1 MSTSLEDRLADLD
14 LPMPDTLVPRVL
26 ARVAEP
32 AARRTSS
39 VQRRPRWA
47 TVALAVVLLIVAVS
61 GATFYAPRFAQALAD
76 APIVGTAVGPALR
89 SAGLAGLQGRFTA
102 LDSRATSSGY
112 TVRLVAGY
120 ADKNQT
126 VLVLSVDPPDHML
139 FGRTELTDQFGRA
152 IAISGGVSDARTGD
166 NVLIFDGLPW
176 PDSFLGARLRL
187 HASTLGA
194 APGGQAVAGDWT
206 LQGTIPVESS
216 RPLPPPAAGRLG
228 DSTVRF
234 TKVEATSATVSV
246 YMEISGPLAGQ
257 LDRMVGPTIPYVA
270 KPHLAFSYELVDA
283 SDRVATHMNGTS
295 STGVGPAAQVW
306 AGWVITHPGD
316 YRLRIAYEG
325 VGSFER
331 SITVP

>member
-1 MSTSLEDRLADLD
+1 MSISLEDRLADLD
-14 LPMPDTLVPRVL
+14 LPMPDTLVPQVL
-26 ARVAEP
+26 ARAAAP
-32 AARRTSS
+32 GARRSS
-39 VQRRPRWA
+39 VHRRSRWA

-126 VLVLSVDPPDHML
+126 LLVLSVDPPDHML
-139 FGRTELTDQFGRA
+139 FGRTQLTDQFGRT
-152 IAISGGVSDARTGD
+152 IAISGGVSDARSGD
-166 NVLIFDGLPW
+166 NVLIFAGLPW
-176 PDSFLGARLRL
+176 PDSILGARLRL
-187 HASTLGA
+187 RVTTLA
-194 APGGQAVAGDWT
+194 AAAGGQTVAGDWT

-216 RPLPPPAAGRLG
+216 RPLSAPAAGALG

-234 TKVEATSATVSV
+234 TRVEATNATVSV
-246 YMEISGPLAGQ
+246 YMEISGPLATQ
-257 LDRMVGPTIPYVA
+257 LDRMVGPTIPDVA

-283 SDRVATHMNGTS
+283 SGHVATHMNATG
-295 STGVGPAAQVW
+295 STGIGPAAQVW
-306 AGWVITHPGD
+306 AGWVITHAGN

-331 SITVP
+331 TITVP

>member
-1 MSTSLEDRLADLD
+1 MSTTLEDRLADLD
-14 LPMPDTLVPRVL
+14 LPMPDTLVPLVL
-26 ARVAEP
+26 AQVAQP
-32 AARRTSS
+32 GALRIRPGRS
-39 VQRRPRWA
+39 RPRWA
-47 TVALAVVLLIVAVS
+47 TVALAVALLIVAVS

-120 ADKNQT
+120 ADNNQT
-126 VLVLSVDPPDHML
+126 VLVLSVDPPDHSL
-139 FGRTELTDQFGRA
+139 FGRTELTDQFGRT
-152 IAISGGVSDARTGD
+152 IAYSGGVSDGRTGD
-166 NVLIFDGLPW
+166 NVLIFSGLPW
-176 PDSFLGARLRL
+176 PDSILGARLRL
-187 HASTLGA
+187 HASTLEAVPGA
-194 APGGQAVAGDWT
+194 RPVAGDWT

-216 RPLPPPAAGRLG
+216 RPLPLPAAGTLG

-234 TKVEATSATVSV
+234 TKLEATSATVSV
-246 YMEISGPLAGQ
+246 YMDISGPLAGQ

-283 SDRVATHMNGTS
+283 GGRIATHMNATG
-295 STGVGPAAQVW
+295 STGIGPAQFW

-331 SITVP
+331 TITVP